1 MGGRAAHAARP
12 ALRGVRP
19 AQHLI
24 QGTVDVKDVFTNQLI
39 DEINRFDQQAVIRQ
53 AKEYR

>member
-1 MGGRAAHAARP
+1 M
-12 ALRGVRP
+12 
-19 AQHLI
+19 
-24 QGTVDVKDVFTNQLI
+24 DVKDVFTNQLI